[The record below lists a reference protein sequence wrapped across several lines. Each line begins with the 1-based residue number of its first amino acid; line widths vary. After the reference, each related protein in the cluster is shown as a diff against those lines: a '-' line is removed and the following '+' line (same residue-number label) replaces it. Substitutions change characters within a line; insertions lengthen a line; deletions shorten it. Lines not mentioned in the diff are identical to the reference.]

1 MLSNSNPLELY
12 SNQINN
18 DFNDLELEIQKE
30 KKASINNEELIDAK
44 ERLLD
49 NLEAIKTSVN

>member
-18 DFNDLELEIQKE
+18 AFNDLELEIQKE
-30 KKASINNEELIDAK
+30 KKVSINNEELIDAK